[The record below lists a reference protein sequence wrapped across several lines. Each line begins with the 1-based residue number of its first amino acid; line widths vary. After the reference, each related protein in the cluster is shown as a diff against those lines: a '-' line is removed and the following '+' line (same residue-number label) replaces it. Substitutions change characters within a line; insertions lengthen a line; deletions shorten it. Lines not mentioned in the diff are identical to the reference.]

1 MPYVLCD
8 RENPKNYVLVHP
20 EKAVFEGEEYT
31 KSTYKVYR
39 NGEPVAIYDDG
50 RFEGRPGNFWFN
62 IRKKIVEGAALPA
75 EDIVYFKNVDDHS
88 AYVTLADGKTPVQA
102 VSVNVDSSD
111 LAVDIQAAVTAVGAE
126 RKVPE
131 DAQARTTSQAAA
143 SGNGQHTGENEP
155 KNMTTM
161 KTKDGLEAISFEERA
176 EALKSHAQSFD
187 ASLNHRTD
195 KDFAGAGPYYLCD
208 RENPLSYIEVTPQ
221 RAEFDGKPYTRS
233 TYRVYKN
240 GEPVGTFDDGR
251 STQRDQY
258 YWGELKDK
266 MQSAGGFAN
275 DMVYFKDLAGLQG
288 YQALYAQGQASPA
301 PELTKNLERLS
312 GGIFQDVNEANKKE
326 KPKPYAPGGVKAFA
340 AEYKEAHPKTDTELS
355 KIVAAKLEEMR
366 GMQ

>member
-1 MPYVLCD
+1 M
-8 RENPKNYVLVHP
+8 
-20 EKAVFEGEEYT
+20 
-31 KSTYKVYR
+31 
-39 NGEPVAIYDDG
+39 
-50 RFEGRPGNFWFN
+50 
-62 IRKKIVEGAALPA
+62 
-75 EDIVYFKNVDDHS
+75 
-88 AYVTLADGKTPVQA
+88 
-102 VSVNVDSSD
+102 
-111 LAVDIQAAVTAVGAE
+111 
-126 RKVPE
+126 
-131 DAQARTTSQAAA
+131 
-143 SGNGQHTGENEP
+143 
-155 KNMTTM
+155 
-161 KTKDGLEAISFEERA
+161 
-176 EALKSHAQSFD
+176 
-187 ASLNHRTD
+187 
-195 KDFAGAGPYYLCD
+195 
-208 RENPLSYIEVTPQ
+208 TPQ